1 MIRAREL
8 RKGYRDGAVNVRVL
22 NGLDLEVGAGE
33 FVAVV
38 GPSGSGKSTLLHVLG
53 GLDGTY
59 DGQVEVAGE
68 KLKELDDAALARFR
82 NRQVGF
88 VFQSFHL
95 IPNLTALQ
103 NVLLPAFFAVAA
115 VNAEQRKRAE
125 ETLARVGMGE
135 KKDRVPS
142 QLSGGERQR
151 VAIARALFAKPKLL
165 LCDEPTG
172 NLDETTGGEVIEL
185 FRQLHRDGLTI
196 LVVTHED
203 RMSIVAQRVLYLMGG
218 VLRDA
223 PGEGR

>member
-1 MIRAREL
+1 MIHARQL
-8 RKGYRDGAVNVRVL
+8 RKAYRNGANELRVL
-22 NGLDLEVGAGE
+22 NGLDLDVRAGE

-53 GLDGTY
+53 GLDASYEGE
-59 DGQVEVAGE
+59 VEVAGVR
-68 KLKELDDAALARFR
+68 LNELSDVALARFR

-95 IPNLTALQ
+95 IASLSALD
-103 NVLLPAFFAVAA
+103 NVLLPAFFDVEAVAGPR
-115 VNAEQRKRAE
+115 RKRAE
-125 ETLARVGMGE
+125 DVLARVGLTE
-135 KKDRVPS
+135 KKGRVPS

-151 VAIARALFAKPKLL
+151 TAIARALFAEPKLL

-185 FRQLHRDGLTI
+185 FRELHRDGLTI

-203 RMSIVAQRVLYLMGG
+203 RMSTAAQRVLQLTGG
-218 VLRDA
+218 VLRKSR
-223 PGEGR
+223 GEGR

>member
-1 MIRAREL
+1 VIRARQL
-8 RKGYRDGAVNVRVL
+8 RKVYRNGTDEIRVL
-22 NGLDLEVGAGE
+22 NGLDLDVRDGE

-53 GLDGTY
+53 GLDASYEG
-59 DGQVEVAGE
+59 DVEVAGAR
-68 KLKELDDAALARFR
+68 LRELDDVALARFR

-95 IPNLTALQ
+95 IANLSALD
-103 NVLLPAFFAVAA
+103 NVLLPAFFDAEAVAPRR
-115 VNAEQRKRAE
+115 RKRAE
-125 ETLARVGMGE
+125 DVLARVGLIE

-151 VAIARALFAKPKLL
+151 TAIARGLFAQPKLL

-172 NLDETTGGEVIEL
+172 NLDETTGGQVIEL
-185 FRQLHRDGLTI
+185 FREFHRDGLTI

-203 RMSIVAQRVLYLMGG
+203 RVSTAAQRVLHLTGG
-218 VLRDA
+218 VLRES
-223 PGEGR
+223 PEEGR

>member
-1 MIRAREL
+1 VIRAREL
-8 RKGYRDGAVNVRVL
+8 RKAYRDGAVEVRVL
-22 NGLDLEVGAGE
+22 NGLDLDVRAGE

-38 GPSGSGKSTLLHVLG
+38 GPSGSGKSTLLHLLG
-53 GLDGTY
+53 GLDVVY

-68 KLKELDDAALARFR
+68 RLKELDDAALARFR

-95 IPNLTALQ
+95 ISNLTALQ
-103 NVLLPAFFAVAA
+103 NVVLPAFFDAAA
-115 VNAEQRKRAE
+115 VTAAQQKRAE
-125 ETLARVGMGE
+125 EALAQVGMGD
-135 KKDRVPS
+135 KKDRMPS

-151 VAIARALFAKPKLL
+151 VAIARALFSKPKLL

-172 NLDETTGGEVIEL
+172 NLDETTGGEVTEL

-203 RMSIVAQRVLYLMGG
+203 RMSIAAQRVLRLAGG
-218 VLRDA
+218 VLLGV
-223 PGEGR
+223 PGDDR